1 MGGRSVVELLPVG
14 EREAFAF
21 VARTLDLSQVAHEEI
36 ESAKRE
42 SPEHG
47 AELRRLFP
55 VLVPGEVGR
64 FGATLYRVHAREL
77 CERVLDGLDLRPGT
91 DAEILAV
98 LSNAS
103 LKAPLTVEPAALF
116 EAVFARCFDASRV
129 LEGGPRPEP
138 WQGSN
143 DELARTLRRKIARLA
158 RRPRS
163 V

>member
-1 MGGRSVVELLPVG
+1 MGGRPIIELLPTG

-21 VARTLDLSQVAHEEI
+21 VARTLDLATVARDEI
-36 ESAKRE
+36 EKAKRE
-42 SPEHG
+42 APEHG
-47 AELRRLFP
+47 DELGRLFP

-64 FGATLYRVHAREL
+64 FGVTLYRVHAREL

-91 DAEILAV
+91 DAELLVV

-103 LKAPLTVEPAALF
+103 MRAPLTVEPAALF

-143 DELARTLRRKIARLA
+143 DELARTLRRKIAKIA
-158 RRPRS
+158 RRPES